1 MADGI
6 PVLAVD
12 IPSGV
17 EGDTGRATGAVLAA
31 TATVTFVALKPGLV
45 QGDGARLAG
54 DVRVVDIGL
63 PIDGYDIAVVGDDD
77 VASVGASPAIP
88 EATSGWPPS
97 WWWPGHR
104 A

>member
-1 MADGI
+1 MAAGI

-31 TATVTFVALKPGLV
+31 TGTVTFVALKPGLV
-45 QGDGARLAG
+45 QGDGAAARRRG
-54 DVRVVDIGL
+54 RVVDIGL
-63 PIDGYDIAVVGDDD
+63 PTDGHGIAVVGDED
-77 VASVGASPAIP
+77 VAARLPPATRA
-88 EATSGWPPS
+88 ATSGSPPCWS
-97 WWWPGHR
+97 SPARR